1 MESNFILPKWTREL
15 QRFLAIK
22 PQFLYWGNI
31 YDVYP
36 IDIGG
41 SITLL
46 RLTDY
51 LSVVL
56 SNEGYKVVLHY
67 EPIIGFSVLQ
77 GDPDSVKGTI
87 GESIDPSRPHK
98 VSLSSAGEMISRSV
112 GNKTVSSAIIITFAS
127 RLPDIAKQEID
138 EFYYMMVRQCHIA
151 EQRKMPECDYLRFN
165 SVIWILDK
173 ENDIPPWYIVDNPKA
188 KVISIPKPDFAVR
201 RTIIESLSPSIPG
214 YQNLDE
220 NGKSEQVSVFIDQTN
235 ALFANEI
242 ISIVSLA
249 KREKVEFSEI
259 AEAIRRYKLGI
270 IENPWTKLDSK
281 KIENSSEI
289 LSLRVKGQEN
299 AIKKASDIIKR
310 SIYSLSGSQYS
321 KYSSRPKGV
330 LFFAGP
336 TGVGKTELAKALTEL
351 IFGSETS
358 YIRFDMTEFRHEH
371 ADQRLVGSPPGYVG
385 YDVGGELTNA
395 IKQNPFS
402 VVLFDEIEK
411 ANEKILDLFMQMIDD
426 GRLTSGRG
434 ETVYFSECLIIFTSN
449 LGMFDKTPD
458 GREIQ
463 RVDSSM
469 EYPKIETEI
478 LGAIDH
484 FFKFKISRPEIL
496 NRIGKNIIVFDF
508 IRHGIAE
515 QIFNKMM
522 KNVLEKVHDVQ
533 KIELILSNLAQ
544 IQLVQYCCTDLSMG
558 GRGVGNQLEEA
569 FINPLSRALYAAH
582 AQAGQKYEIINVEK
596 EGGDWTVNLSD
607 SNNTS
612 DEKNNSD
619 EITSVSYIRICP
631 VCNIHNPSSLNE
643 CTSCKTDI
651 SLIAPVQTPKNEG

>member
-22 PQFLYWGNI
+22 PQFIYWGNC

-41 SITLL
+41 SITPL

-51 LSVVL
+51 LSVIL
-56 SNEGYKVVLHY
+56 SNEDYKVVLHY
-67 EPIIGFSVLQ
+67 EPIVGFSVLH
-77 GDPDSVKGTI
+77 GDPDSVKSAI
-87 GESIDPSRPHK
+87 GETIDPQRPLK
-98 VSLSSAGEMISRSV
+98 ASLGSAADMISRSIA
-112 GNKTVSSAIIITFAS
+112 NKNVSSAIIITFAS

-138 EFYYMMVRQCHIA
+138 EFYYMMARQCHIA
-151 EQRKMPECDYLRFN
+151 EQRKMPECEYLRFN
-165 SVIWILDK
+165 PVIWMLDK
-173 ENDIPPWYIVDNPKA
+173 ENDIPAWYTVDNPKA

-214 YQNLDE
+214 YQSLDE
-220 NGKSEQVSVFIDQTN
+220 KGKSEQISIFIDQTN
-235 ALFANEI
+235 SLFANEI
-242 ISIVSLA
+242 ISIISLA

-270 IENPWTKLDSK
+270 IENPWTKLDSN
-281 KIENSSEI
+281 KIENSDEL
-289 LSLRVKGQEN
+289 LSKRVKGQEN
-299 AIKKASDIIKR
+299 AIRLASDIIKR

-358 YIRFDMTEFRHEH
+358 YIRFDMTEFRHDH

-395 IKQNPFS
+395 VKQNPFA

-411 ANEKILDLFMQMIDD
+411 AHPKILDLFMQMIDD

-434 ETVYFSECLIIFTSN
+434 ETVYFSECLLIFTSN
-449 LGMFDKTPD
+449 LGMFEVTPD

-469 EYPKIETEI
+469 EYSKIETEI

-484 FFKFKISRPEIL
+484 YFKFKISRPEIL

-508 IRHGIAE
+508 IRQNIAE
-515 QIFNKMM
+515 QIFDKMLN
-522 KNVLEKVHDVQ
+522 NVLEKVRDAQ
-533 KIELILSNLAQ
+533 KIELKLSDQART
-544 IQLVQYCCTDLSMG
+544 QLVENCCTDLSMG
-558 GRGVGNQLEEA
+558 GRGIGNQLEEV
-569 FINPLSRALYAAH
+569 FINPLSRSLYASH
-582 AQAGQKYEIINVEK
+582 AQAGQIFTISNVEK
-596 EGGDWTVNLSD
+596 RENDWEVIF
-607 SNNTS
+607 
-612 DEKNNSD
+612 NSS
-619 EITSVSYIRICP
+619 ESVSESKENPTSEPLLTYVRICP
-631 VCNIHNPSSLNE
+631 ACNTQNPPSMNE
-643 CTSCKTDI
+643 CVECKADI
-651 SLIAPVQTPKNEG
+651 SLTAPVQIQK